1 MATSDTEIEAEVRA
15 FTHYDEAV
23 ISPSDFQ
30 TVISRAKSFIVNR
43 RSLEDIEV
51 DWYGNPRAEE
61 ALYWGVCFFAKVSTG
76 ELDGQN
82 IAAGAIDLD
91 TLLAKEDDEFTTW
104 FRNAL
109 NASRSLN
116 PTGDF
121 GIRGNARTDVGG
133 DREYGGGVGGT
144 DDASLT

>member
-1 MATSDTEIEAEVRA
+1 MATSDEELESEVRVM
-15 FTHYDEAV
+15 TGYDTAV
-23 ISPSDFQ
+23 ISSSKFQ

-43 RSLEDIEV
+43 RSLEDITV

-61 ALYWGVCFFAKVSTG
+61 ALYWGTCFFAKVKTG

-91 TLLAKEDDEFTTW
+91 TLLAKEDNEFTTW
-104 FRNAL
+104 LRNAI

-121 GIRGNARTDVGG
+121 GIRGNSRVSDLAGSRNYSDTRG
-133 DREYGGGVGGT
+133 E
-144 DDASLT
+144 

>member
-1 MATSDTEIEAEVRA
+1 MTG
-15 FTHYDEAV
+15 YDEAV
-23 ISPSDFQ
+23 LPSSQFQ
-30 TVISRAKSFIVNR
+30 TVISRAKSFIENR
-43 RSLEDIEV
+43 RSLEDDNV

-61 ALYWGVCFFAKVSTG
+61 ALYWGVCFFAKVKTG

-91 TLLAKEDDEFTTW
+91 TLLAKEDNELTTW
-104 FRNAL
+104 LRNAL

-121 GIRGNARTDVGG
+121 GMRNNARTALGG
-133 DREYGGGVGGT
+133 DREYGRGT
-144 DDASLT
+144 GDTSGTSSL

>member
-1 MATSDTEIEAEVRA
+1 MTKYDT
-15 FTHYDEAV
+15 AV
-23 ISPSDFQ
+23 ISTSDFS
-30 TVISRAKSFIVNR
+30 TVISRAKSFIENR
-43 RSLEDIEV
+43 RSLADTTV

-61 ALYWGVCFFAKVSTG
+61 ALYWGTCFFAKVATG

-91 TLLAKEDDEFTTW
+91 TLLAREDNELTTW
-104 FRNAL
+104 LRNAI

-121 GIRGNARTDVGG
+121 GIRGNTRTTLGG
-133 DREYGGGVGGT
+133 DRDYQLGSE
-144 DDASLT
+144 

>member
-1 MATSDTEIEAEVRA
+1 MTGYDT
-15 FTHYDEAV
+15 AV
-23 ISPSDFQ
+23 IPTDDFQ
-30 TVISRAKSFIVNR
+30 TVISRAKSFIENR
-43 RSLEDIEV
+43 RSLADSSV

-61 ALYWGVCFFAKVSTG
+61 ALYWGTCFFAKVKTG

-91 TLLAKEDDEFTTW
+91 TLLAKEDNEFTTW
-104 FRNAL
+104 LRNAL

-121 GIRGNARTDVGG
+121 GLRGNARTDTGG
-133 DREYGGGVGGT
+133 ERDYEDGGGESGS
-144 DDASLT
+144 SLI

>member
-1 MATSDTEIEAEVRA
+1 MATSDTELESEVRVM
-15 FTHYDEAV
+15 TGYDTAV
-23 ISPSDFQ
+23 LPPSQFQ
-30 TVISRAKSFIVNR
+30 TVISRSKSFIENR
-43 RSLEDIEV
+43 RSLEDLDI

-61 ALYWGVCFFAKVSTG
+61 ALYWGTCFFAKVKTG

-104 FRNAL
+104 LRNAL

-121 GIRGNARTDVGG
+121 GVRGNARTGTSGSRNYGG
-133 DREYGGGVGGT
+133 DTGDSSGITE
-144 DDASLT
+144 L